1 VNILGISAFYHD
13 SAAALVRDG
22 RVVAAAQEERFS
34 RRKHDAAFPSAA
46 IRYCLEHAEVGPD
59 EIDAVAFYDKPVTT
73 FNRLLRTYLQV
84 APRGFPMF
92 HRGTLLWLRDK
103 LWVPYVI
110 ERGLRDLGYRMPKD
124 LSFSEH
130 HASHAASAFYPSP
143 FPSAAVLTFD
153 GVGEWATTSI
163 GHGEGNRLTI
173 ERQLDFP
180 HSIGLL
186 YSAFTYH
193 CGFRVNSGEYKL
205 MGLAPYGDPTFVDEI
220 HELIDLRDD
229 GSFHLDMRAFG
240 YLDGDHMTNRRFDR
254 LFGGPA
260 RPPESEITRREL
272 DLARSIQDV
281 TEEIVLRI
289 ARQAAALTG
298 ERDACLA
305 GGVALN
311 CVSNARLL
319 REGPFDRIWVQP
331 AAGDAGGA
339 IGAALYEWFQTQGGE
354 REVDDVHDGMAGC
367 RLGPSFTSDE
377 IAASLDERQRPYRR
391 CSSRDDMARTVAEL
405 VDDGKVVGVF
415 AGRMEFGPRALGAR
429 SILADARSPEMQAK
443 VNASIKERESFRPFA
458 PAVLEERAADW
469 FELDAPAPYM
479 TIVADVCAAHR
490 VPGGDE
496 RGGSLAEWVGR
507 ARSDIPAVTHVD
519 FSARVQTVNKE
530 TCPELHAILDAFHTR
545 TGCPVMINTSFNV
558 RGEPIVCTP
567 EDAYRSFMGSG
578 LDHLVLEDLV
588 LDKAEQ
594 PPFADVDEWRSSITA
609 D

>member
-22 RVVAAAQEERFS
+22 TIIAAAQEERFS
-34 RRKHDAAFPSAA
+34 RKKHDAAFPREA
-46 IRYCLEHAEVGPD
+46 IRYCLEHGEVGPD

-103 LWVPYVI
+103 LWVPYMI
-110 ERGLRDLGYRMPKD
+110 ERGLRDLGYRMPEN

-130 HASHAASAFYPSP
+130 HASHAASAFFPSP

-163 GHGEGNRLTI
+163 GHGEGNHLTI

-186 YSAFTYH
+186 YSAFTYQ

-205 MGLAPYGDPTFVDEI
+205 MGLAPYGEPTFVDKI

-229 GSFHLDMRAFG
+229 GSFHLDMRYFG
-240 YLDGDHMTNRRFDR
+240 YLSGDHMTNRRFDR

-260 RPPESEITRREL
+260 RLPESEITQREL

-281 TEEIVLRI
+281 TEDIVLRI

-319 REGPFDRIWVQP
+319 RDGPFDRIWVQP

-354 REVDDVHDGMAGC
+354 REAHGERDGMAGC

-377 IAASLDERQRPYRR
+377 VARSLDEQEIPYRR
-391 CSSRDDMARTVAEL
+391 CASREEVATAVAEL
-405 VDDGKVVGVF
+405 VDAGNVVGLF
-415 AGRMEFGPRALGAR
+415 TGRMEFGPRALGAR
-429 SILADARSPEMQAK
+429 SILADARSPAMQAK
-443 VNASIKERESFRPFA
+443 VNESIKERESFRPFA

-469 FELDAPAPYM
+469 FELDGPAPYM
-479 TIVADVCAAHR
+479 TVVADVRADHR

-496 RGGSLAEWVGR
+496 RGGSLSDWVGR
-507 ARSDIPAVTHVD
+507 VRSDIPAVTHVD
-519 FSARVQTVNKE
+519 FSARVQTVSRE
-530 TCPELHAILDAFHTR
+530 TSPELHAILAAFEAR
-545 TGCPVMINTSFNV
+545 TGCAVMINTSFNV

-567 EDAYRSFMGSG
+567 DDAYRCFMGSG
-578 LDHLVLEDLV
+578 LDYLVLEDLV
-588 LDKAEQ
+588 LAKAEQ
-594 PPFADVDEWRSSITA
+594 PAFAGLDEWRSSLTS